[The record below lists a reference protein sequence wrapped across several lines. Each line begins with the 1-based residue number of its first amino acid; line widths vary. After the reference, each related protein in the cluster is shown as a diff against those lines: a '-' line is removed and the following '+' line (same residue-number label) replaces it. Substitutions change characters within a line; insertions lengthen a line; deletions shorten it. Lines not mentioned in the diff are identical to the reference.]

1 MFFLWIFTLCWVIDC
16 HCEQVGFSPA
26 LAIKGNVLNEC
37 TVRPLNWWTHPK
49 RYSLFLDTLQEP
61 GSAKCA
67 GRRRMGRNC
76 CTRKLIR
83 SNVDMQSQLEGPE
96 ISSNKDCK
104 LAVIWILLVCL
115 REIPICVNIQVIS
128 NVLLG
133 NYAAKKTNE
142 MKLLPQLSVWN
153 ITLQALSDTT
163 TLVQI
168 VLIAKKPQKTCK

>member
-1 MFFLWIFTLCWVIDC
+1 MFFLWIFTLCWLIDC
-16 HCEQVGFSPA
+16 HCEQEGFAPA

-104 LAVIWILLVCL
+104 LAVIWTLLVCL
-115 REIPICVNIQVIS
+115 RKIPICVYVQVIS
-128 NVLLG
+128 SMLHG
-133 NYAAKKTNE
+133 NYAPKKANEIINTIICVKHHLTGIVWCKYFGTNCSHF
-142 MKLLPQLSVWN
+142 QN
-153 ITLQALSDTT
+153 
-163 TLVQI
+163 
-168 VLIAKKPQKTCK
+168 KKHTFDPM